1 MTLDQLKTFY
11 VVARAGSFTNAAAQL
26 NMDQS
31 NVSRKIISMEIRFRA
46 KLFTRQSRGLILT
59 PEGRILL
66 NEAEEI
72 LTRIDGMKNLIKN
85 VNKEEK
91 GLLSIQVMSGVYE
104 RYIFPYLDQFLTK
117 YPGIQVVIN
126 KGDERTLNIDPTK
139 MSVMVGPYLFSNE
152 DNITQ
157 FFLKKFQMKLYVS
170 PDYLKKFPPLKVAAD
185 LDHHQLIACGP
196 DTSTYSSMSWHLTL
210 KSSRRDGKP
219 RDPYVETNCFKTQ
232 LELAK
237 TGMGVA
243 LLPEELVGET
253 RELVQVLPR
262 DQSVMDLFYIYP
274 TIHGNSMPVKRF
286 GEFLSMVFRN
296 EEKKI

>member
-11 VVARAGSFTNAAAQL
+11 VVARAGSFTNAAVQL

-46 KLFTRQSRGLILT
+46 KLFTRQSRGLTLT

-66 NEAEEI
+66 NEAEDI
-72 LTRIDGMKNLIKN
+72 LARIDGMKNLIKN

-91 GLLSIQVMSGVYE
+91 GLLNIQVMSGVYE
-104 RYIFPYLDQFLTK
+104 RYIFPYLDQFLSQ
-117 YPGIQVVIN
+117 YPGIQVSIN
-126 KGDERTLNIDPTK
+126 KGDERVLNIDPTK

-152 DNITQ
+152 DNLTQ
-157 FFLKKFQMKLYVS
+157 FFLKKFQMKLYAS
-170 PDYLKKFPPLKVAAD
+170 LDYLKKFPPLKVPAD
-185 LDHHQLIACGP
+185 LDHHQLISCGP

-232 LELAK
+232 MELAK
-237 TGMGVA
+237 AGMGVA
-243 LLPEELVGET
+243 LLPEELVEGAP
-253 RELVQVLPR
+253 ELVQVLSKE
-262 DQSVMDLFYIYP
+262 QSVMDLFYVYP
-274 TIHGNSMPVKRF
+274 TIHSDAIPVKRF
-286 GEFLSMVFRN
+286 CEFLSMVFRN
-296 EEKKI
+296 ETR